1 MTFIRNALVGFLV
14 AFVTILALM
23 LLSHWLGWAPF
34 EPRVATGIAAGIGL
48 AQGARAHF
56 KPSPVANAV
65 LMGVLVGAG
74 SLIGH
79 WLTTHG

>member
-1 MTFIRNALVGFLV
+1 MTFIRNALIGFLV
-14 AFVTILALM
+14 AFATILVLM
-23 LLSHWLGWAPF
+23 LLSHLMGWAPF
-34 EPRVATGIAAGIGL
+34 EPRVAAGIAVGIGL

-56 KPSPVANAV
+56 KPSPVVNAV

-79 WLTTHG
+79 WLTAHG